1 MNLFHENV
9 VFMIPDFWD
18 PGILDPL
25 NFNAELLNFNSRI
38 LTQKCFFSQNLR
50 YFDAEVL
57 FVSDVL
63 LLFKSIT

>member
-1 MNLFHENV
+1 MTA
-9 VFMIPDFWD
+9 DFWD

-38 LTQKCFFSQNLR
+38 YAILTQKCFFFGPEFTL
-50 YFDAEVL
+50 YFDAKVL

-63 LLFKSIT
+63 LLKSIT